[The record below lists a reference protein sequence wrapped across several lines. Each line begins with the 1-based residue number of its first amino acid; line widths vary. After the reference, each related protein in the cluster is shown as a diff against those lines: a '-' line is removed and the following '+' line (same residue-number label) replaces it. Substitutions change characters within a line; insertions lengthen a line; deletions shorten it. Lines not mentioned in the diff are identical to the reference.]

1 MSRTRLFML
10 AASGMRRPGMIRR
23 WRRIMLWLAPVVAL
37 LGGLWY
43 MTNMPGRPHAGAL
56 PPLTNEEAQLR
67 DRLGLH
73 VGALAGRIGER
84 HPWRPEA
91 LEEAASYIEAALRS
105 SGYAVTSQSFTVA
118 GKTVRNIEA
127 ELVGTSAPGEIVLVG
142 AHYDTVRGTPG
153 ANDNASGIAAMLEI
167 ARLLAGRPS
176 RRSVRFVA
184 FVNEEPPFFY
194 TGDMGSRHY
203 AQRTRAR
210 GENIAA
216 MLSLETLGYY
226 TDAPD
231 SQRYPFPFGL
241 VYPGTGDFVA
251 FVGNLASRELVR
263 GCVRSFRSH
272 TAFPSQGLAAPGWM
286 GSVHWSDH
294 WSFWREGYP
303 ALMVTD
309 TALFRYP
316 DYHAR
321 SDTPDK
327 LNYERLAR
335 VTSGLARLT
344 VELARGR

>member
-1 MSRTRLFML
+1 
-10 AASGMRRPGMIRR
+10 
-23 WRRIMLWLAPVVAL
+23 MLWLALIAAF
-37 LGGLWY
+37 LGVLGY

-56 PPLTNEEAQLR
+56 PPLTDEEAQLR
-67 DRLGLH
+67 DRLRLH
-73 VGALAGRIGER
+73 VGTLAGRIGER
-84 HPWRPEA
+84 HVWRPEA
-91 LEEAASYIEAALRS
+91 LEAAASHIEAALRS
-105 SGYAVTSQSFTVA
+105 SGYAVVSQSFTVA

-127 ELVGTSAPGEIVLVG
+127 ELAGAAAPGEIVLVG

-167 ARLLAGRPS
+167 ARLLAGQPS
-176 RRSVRFVA
+176 RRSVLFVA

-194 TGDMGSRHY
+194 TGDMGSRRY
-203 AQRTRAR
+203 AQRARAR

-226 TDAPD
+226 TGAPD
-231 SQRYPFPFGL
+231 SQHYPFPFAL

-272 TAFPSQGLAAPGWM
+272 AAFPSQGLAAPGWM
-286 GSVHWSDH
+286 GGVHWSDH

-321 SDTPDK
+321 GDTPDK
-327 LNYERLAR
+327 LDYERLAR

-344 VELARGR
+344 VELARAGGSPEL